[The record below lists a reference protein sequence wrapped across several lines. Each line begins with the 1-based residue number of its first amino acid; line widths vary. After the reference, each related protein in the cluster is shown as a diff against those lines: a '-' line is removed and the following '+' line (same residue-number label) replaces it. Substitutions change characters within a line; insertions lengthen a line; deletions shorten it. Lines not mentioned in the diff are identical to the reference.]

1 MSKTSKSHGKGGRGW
16 RLLAVATV
24 LFFIVAGIYFV
35 IVPVQESKRHE
46 QTLIERFGW
55 ADKYTP
61 SIDGSISPQRVEAF
75 IRVREAVQTN
85 CAAYQGILDD
95 IIGLEALETDKDM
108 SAGEKTSKGLGSF
121 KSMFSAAPKMLEFM
135 DVRNT
140 TLLAEE
146 MGLGEYIYI
155 YLAAY
160 GEQLARE
167 PDSRYSEME
176 DAYMS
181 PRTRGEFVHIL
192 ENQLGE
198 LESAGPDTTQSDL
211 IAELRGEIGALE
223 DKSHPSPWP
232 NGAGGM
238 TRESLAPYQERLAEL
253 YCAGIVKIELLQKN
267 RGLNLDG

>member
-1 MSKTSKSHGKGGRGW
+1 MSKASQRHGKSGRGW
-16 RLLAVATV
+16 RLLALATV
-24 LFFIVAGIYFV
+24 LFFIAAGIYFV

-61 SIDGSISPQRVEAF
+61 STDGSIPPQRVEAF

-85 CAAYQGILDD
+85 CADYQGILDD
-95 IIGLEALETDKDM
+95 IIGLEALETDQDLT
-108 SAGEKTSKGLGSF
+108 AGEKTSRGLGSF

-135 DVRNT
+135 DARNT
-140 TLLAEE
+140 TLLSEK

-167 PDSRYSEME
+167 PNSRYSEME
-176 DAYMS
+176 DAYIS
-181 PRTRGEFVHIL
+181 PRTRMEFVHIL
-192 ENQLGE
+192 ENQLAE
-198 LESAGPDTTQSDL
+198 LESADPDASHSGL
-211 IAELRGEIGALE
+211 IAELRGEVGALE
-223 DKSHPSPWP
+223 DGSHLSPWP
-232 NGAGGM
+232 DGAGSM
-238 TRESLAPYQERLAEL
+238 ARESLAPYRERLTEL

-267 RGLNLDG
+267 RGLSFDG

>member
-1 MSKTSKSHGKGGRGW
+1 MSKTSKSHSKGGRGW
-16 RLLAVATV
+16 RLLALATV

-85 CAAYQGILDD
+85 CADYQGILDD

-108 SAGEKTSKGLGSF
+108 SAGEKTSRGLGSF
-121 KSMFSAAPKMLEFM
+121 KSMFSAAPKMLAFM
-135 DVRNT
+135 DARNT

-192 ENQLGE
+192 ENQLDE
-198 LESAGPDTTQSDL
+198 LESAGPDTSHSDL

-238 TRESLAPYQERLAEL
+238 TRESLAPYQERLTEL
-253 YCAGIVKIELLQKN
+253 YCEGIVKIELLQKN